1 METEDLQQAYLFQ
14 GLPASELRQ
23 VAAAASEAAF
33 EPGEYIYKRGD
44 KGETFYII
52 AAGKVEL
59 IIEKQDGT
67 AAVAGQV
74 STGGHFGEVSLL
86 TGHSR
91 SLTVRA
97 LTRVRLFS
105 FDREKFESVVLA
117 NPLLHRA
124 LDKTLAERLVA
135 ASGGGHDADLAGS
148 SLSGSPQPLFAPPG
162 TADRAARQAAAPGG
176 GGGQLHDI
184 DLAKKISKQI
194 NQFAAG
200 AKPLLISGESGTGR
214 RLAAKQI
221 HLHGAGKSMPFIELD
236 LRQFDPWIWEDKL
249 FGYEQDAFPYSSG
262 RQLGILEQINNGT
275 VVLYHA
281 EKLSREL
288 QQKIHAAVTRGKFST
303 NDGRVEQEMRA
314 RLILITNADLDTLD
328 REAVF
333 IPEFA
338 ALFAGQQFR
347 LPPLRQH
354 KRDILPLVDYYLQRY
369 SAEYNK
375 RVTKISQD
383 ALGLL
388 MKYDWPGNLT
398 ELSNVMQRAV
408 MVASQDE
415 ILSEQIFLG
424 LPRTEGKLVYNLLRL
439 PWVRGL
445 IEHRLFPG
453 LPRMVIAV
461 LFCLVVLI
469 LFAGPQEAENNLG
482 ITLCWY
488 IGWPLL
494 MISFFFL
501 PRFWCTICALSAP
514 GKWLQKF
521 IRPARRLPPVLASHS
536 GWIMAVLCL
545 VVFWVEIVFNAYES
559 PRLTGAILLS
569 ISGGALLFSVLFE
582 RYTWC
587 RYVCP
592 LGALN
597 AVFSMP
603 SILEVRANRQM
614 CLNQCRD
621 HVCYRGT
628 DGEPGCPMFRHP
640 FMVDNNKDCI
650 LCGRCIKNC
659 RLRSTQLNLRLA
671 PRELWS
677 IQTPLLSDS
686 FLIVSLGA
694 IYFLV
699 AQHRQFLDLFHNQT
713 APALAG
719 LPMAPAMA
727 GSLLFWAVIAVAWGA
742 YLLLCRLQA
751 VYAGE
756 EYQRVK
762 AVFGYGLIPLIL
774 GGYLAFY
781 AKMFILGA
789 WRFLPNLLFLFGR
802 ERQLPQFS
810 LLPAEETSTLLHIII
825 LGGLLAS
832 VYAVGRIF
840 SRLEATEGAMR
851 PYVIPMACVLALGVT
866 YLAVI

>member
-1 METEDLQQAYLFQ
+1 METTELQQAYLFQ

-23 VAAAASEAAF
+23 VAAAAREAAY
-33 EPGEYIYKRGD
+33 EPGAYIYHRGD
-44 KGETFYII
+44 KGDTFYII
-52 AAGKVEL
+52 AEGKVEL
-59 IIEKQDGT
+59 IIENRDGIAT
-67 AAVAGQV
+67 VAGQI
-74 STGGHFGEVSLL
+74 SAGGHFGEVSLL
-86 TGHSR
+86 TGRSR

-97 LTRVRLFS
+97 LTRVRLFF
-105 FDREKFESVVLA
+105 FDRATFENVLLA
-117 NPLLHRA
+117 NPVLHRA

-135 ASGGGHDADLAGS
+135 ASGGWHDVDLSAGG
-148 SLSGSPQPLFAPPG
+148 GSPQTLFAMPR
-162 TADRAARQAAAPGG
+162 TAERGAGQAAAPASGA
-176 GGGQLHDI
+176 GQLHDI

-194 NQFAAG
+194 NHFAAG
-200 AKPLLISGESGTGR
+200 TAPLIISGESGTGR

-236 LRQFDPWIWEDKL
+236 LRQFDPWIWADKL
-249 FGYEQDAFPYSSG
+249 FGYEQDSFPYSSG

-281 EKLSREL
+281 EKLSAEL
-288 QQKIHAAVTRGKFST
+288 QQKIHEAVTRGKFST
-303 NDGRVEQEMRA
+303 NDGRVEHVLRA
-314 RLILITNADLDTLD
+314 RLILITNAPLDTLAA
-328 REAVF
+328 EAVF
-333 IPEFA
+333 LPQFA
-338 ALFAGQQFR
+338 ALFAEQQFL
-347 LPPLRQH
+347 LPPLREH
-354 KRDILPLVDYYLQRY
+354 KRDIVPLVEYYLQRY

-375 RVTKISQD
+375 RVTKISPD

-398 ELSNVMQRAV
+398 ELANVMQRAV

-415 ILSEQIFLG
+415 IISEQIFLG
-424 LPRTEGKLVYNLLRL
+424 LPRTEGKLVFNLLRL
-439 PWVRGL
+439 PWVRRL
-445 IEHRLFPG
+445 IEHRLFPA
-453 LPRMVIAV
+453 LPRAAVTV

-469 LFAGPQEAENNLG
+469 LFAGPQQPEKNLG
-482 ITLCWY
+482 MTLCWY

-501 PRFWCTICALSAP
+501 PRFWCTLCALSAP

-521 IRPARRLPPVLASHS
+521 IRPARRLPPVIAAHS

-569 ISGGALLFSVLFE
+569 ISSGALLFSVMFK

-614 CLNQCRD
+614 CLNQCRE
-621 HVCYRGT
+621 HICYRGT
-628 DGEPGCPMFRHP
+628 DEAPGCPMFRHP
-640 FMVDNNKDCI
+640 FLVDNNKDCI

-671 PRELWS
+671 PQELWS

-694 IYFLV
+694 IYLPL
-699 AQHRQFLDLFHNQT
+699 ALHRQFLDFFSGRPSIPLTDLHL
-713 APALAG
+713 APAL
-719 LPMAPAMA
+719 A
-727 GSLLFWAVIAVAWGA
+727 GSLLFWALIAAAWCG

-751 VYAGE
+751 VYTGE
-756 EYQRVK
+756 EYQKVK
-762 AVFGYGLIPLIL
+762 SVFGYGLIPLIL

-781 AKMFILGA
+781 AKMFIMET
-789 WRFLPNLLFLFGR
+789 WRFVPNLFFLFGAD
-802 ERQLPQFS
+802 RQARQFS
-810 LLPAEETSTLLHIII
+810 LLPAEETATLLHIII
-825 LGGLLAS
+825 LGGVMAS
-832 VYAVGRIF
+832 IYAAGRIF
-840 SRLEATEGAMR
+840 SRLETATGTVR
-851 PYVIPMACVLALGVT
+851 PYVIPVFFILTLGIISI
-866 YLAVI
+866 AVI